1 MSPFSPYDIFID
13 ELRPSIEVRAYDQ
26 LSVTKAARRSLV
38 EICPQCEMFRLAII
52 SADELATQLRY
63 ISCRVRRIVIFGDRY
78 LYAYADLRY
87 VPRV

>member
-1 MSPFSPYDIFID
+1 
-13 ELRPSIEVRAYDQ
+13 
-26 LSVTKAARRSLV
+26 
-38 EICPQCEMFRLAII
+38 MFRLAII
-52 SADELATQLRY
+52 STDELATQLRH